1 MRTASYAVRENTMPQ
16 PISDH
21 RTIQFTSNVELLL
34 QQKQSRLMGKV
45 NTGSYTGEAA
55 RPVAQFGE
63 VEFGDNNDWY
73 GPTTFSDLD
82 HQQRWVFPSDKDLA
96 LKVAK
101 EEEIRMITSPKSP
114 YAEAMRAAYARH
126 YDRMVI
132 NGALGNNKIGK
143 YNNLQTVALPTDQI
157 IDDGGEGLTL
167 EKLNAMREMFDAA
180 EVDDSDTRYLALSA
194 RQVTNLLETTEVKS
208 ADYNTV
214 KALVKG
220 ELNSFMGFEFVRLQL
235 LPLETGVRQCLAWVK
250 SGLHVGIWNNL
261 ETHIDQRPDLKY
273 LWQIYMKCT
282 TGATRTQEKKV
293 IRVDCVES

>member
-1 MRTASYAVRENTMPQ
+1 MPQ

-45 NTGSYTGEAA
+45 STGSYTGEAA
-55 RPVAQFGE
+55 RPVSQFGE
-63 VEFGDNNDWY
+63 VEFKDNDDWY
-73 GPTTFSDLD
+73 GSTEFSDID

-101 EEEIRMITSPKSP
+101 EEEIRMITNPKSP

-132 NGALGNNKIGK
+132 KGALGDNKIGK
-143 YNNLQTVALPTDQI
+143 YDNLQTVAFPASQI
-157 IDDGGEGLTL
+157 VDDDGEGLTL
-167 EKLNAMREMFDAA
+167 DKLHIVREMFDEA
-180 EVDDSDTRYLALSA
+180 EVDEGDTRYFAISA
-194 RQVTNLLETTEVKS
+194 RQTTNLLNTTEVKS
-208 ADYNTV
+208 ADYNSV
-214 KALVKG
+214 KALVRG
-220 ELNSFMGFEFVRLQL
+220 DLDSFMGFEFMRLQL
-235 LPLETGVRQCLAWVK
+235 TPLEEEIRQCMAWVK
-250 SGLHVGIWNNL
+250 SGLHVGTWNGL
-261 ETHIDQRPDLKY
+261 ETHIDKRPDLKY

-293 IRVDCVES
+293 IRIDCVETKRNP